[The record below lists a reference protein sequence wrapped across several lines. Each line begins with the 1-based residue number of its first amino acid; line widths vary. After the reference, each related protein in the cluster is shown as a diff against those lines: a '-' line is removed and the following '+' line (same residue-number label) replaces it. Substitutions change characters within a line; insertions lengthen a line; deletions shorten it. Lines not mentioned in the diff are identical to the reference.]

1 MSRPRVIIADEDR
14 GYIIP
19 LQLKFV
25 KEYFN
30 QIDLEIITD
39 RQYFLELFSTPQK
52 AEILILSDELYDS
65 SLQKHNIGYIFVMTE
80 QSEES
85 EAGDLNINKLYKYT
99 SVKEIFNEIV
109 GKSKG
114 AFHIGSDEKQETR
127 IILVTSANGGTG
139 KTTIA
144 MGVSAFL
151 TKYYKKRV
159 LYLNAS
165 RLQNFQ
171 YMLDNDAPVT
181 SPEIY
186 MKLQSPTGQI
196 YEEIK
201 HVLRKESFSY
211 LPTFKAA
218 LMSVGLEYSV
228 YGKIALSAKK
238 SGDFDFIMIDAE
250 SALDE
255 DKARLLDIADRVV
268 IVTEQSV
275 NAVEAVN
282 ALISNINGMKSDKYI
297 FICNKFEKESYNALI
312 SPTVK
317 LKFTV
322 NEYVDKFVVNGIPK
336 CEKLSEKDGIKKTAL
351 LIL

>member
-171 YMLDNDAPVT
+171 YMLDNDTPVT

-201 HVLRKESFSY
+201 HVLRKETFSY

-275 NAVEAVN
+275 NAGEAVN

-336 CEKLSEKDGIKKTAL
+336 CEKLSEKDGIKKTAF

>member
-25 KEYFN
+25 KEFFN

-39 RQYFLELFSTPQK
+39 RQYFLDLFSKPQR

-80 QSEES
+80 QSEEGGT
-85 EAGDLNINKLYKYT
+85 EELNIHKLYKYT

-109 GKSKG
+109 GKGKG
-114 AFHIGSDEKQETR
+114 VLHIKRDEKQQTQ
-127 IILVTSANGGTG
+127 IILVTSANGGAG

-171 YMLDNDAPVT
+171 YMLDNDTPLT

-186 MKLQSPTGQI
+186 AKLQNPTSQI
-196 YEEIK
+196 YEEIR

-218 LMSVGLEYSV
+218 LMSMGLEYSV

-238 SGDFDFIMIDAE
+238 SGDFDFIVIDAE
-250 SALDE
+250 CTFDE
-255 DKARLLDIADRVV
+255 DKARLLDAADRVI
-268 IVTEQSV
+268 IVTEQNV
-275 NAVEAVN
+275 NAAAAVN
-282 ALISNINGMKSDKYI
+282 ALISNINGTNSDKYI
-297 FICNKFEKESYNALI
+297 FVCNKFEKGAYNALI
-312 SPTVK
+312 SPDVT

-322 NEYVDKFVVNGIPK
+322 NEYVDKFAVNGVPG
-336 CEKLSEKDGIKKTAL
+336 CEELSEKDGIKKTAF

>member
-127 IILVTSANGGTG
+127 VILVTSANGGTG

-336 CEKLSEKDGIKKTAL
+336 CEKLSEKDGIKKTAF

>member
-1 MSRPRVIIADEDR
+1 MSRPRVILADQDR

-25 KEYFN
+25 KEFFN

-39 RQYFLELFSTPQK
+39 RQYFLELFSKPQR
-52 AEILILSDELYDS
+52 AEILILSDELYDP

-80 QSEES
+80 QNEGSGTEE
-85 EAGDLNINKLYKYT
+85 LNINRLYKYT

-114 AFHIGSDEKQETR
+114 AFHIEKNERQETQ
-127 IILVTSANGGTG
+127 IILVTSANGGAG

-171 YMLDNDAPVT
+171 YMLDNDTPVT

-186 MKLQSPTGQI
+186 MKLQNPANQI

-238 SGDFDFIMIDAE
+238 SGDFDFIVVDAE
-250 SALDE
+250 CTLDE
-255 DKARLLDIADRVV
+255 EKARLLDAADRVI

-275 NAVEAVN
+275 NAAAALN
-282 ALISNINGMKSDKYI
+282 ALISNINGTNSDKYI
-297 FICNKFEKESYNALI
+297 FVCNKFEKGAYNALI
-312 SPTVK
+312 SPGVK

-322 NEYVDKFVVNGIPK
+322 NEYVDRFAVNGIPK
-336 CEKLSEKDGIKKTAL
+336 CEELLEKEGIKKTAF

>member
-65 SLQKHNIGYIFVMTE
+65 SLQKHNIGYIFVMAE
-80 QSEES
+80 QSEEG
-85 EAGDLNINKLYKYT
+85 EAGELNINRLYKYT

-114 AFHIGSDEKQETR
+114 AFHIRSDEKQETR
-127 IILVTSANGGTG
+127 IILVTSASGGTG

-151 TKYYKKRV
+151 TRYYKKRV

-171 YMLDNDAPVT
+171 YMLDNDTPVT

-186 MKLQSPTGQI
+186 TKLQSPTGQI
-196 YEEIK
+196 YEEIR

-255 DKARLLDIADRVV
+255 DKARLLDIADRVI

-275 NAVEAVN
+275 NAVAAVN

-297 FICNKFEKESYNALI
+297 FICNKFEKESYNALT

-322 NEYVDKFVVNGIPK
+322 NEYVDKFAVNGIPK
-336 CEKLSEKDGIKKTAL
+336 CEKLSEKDGIKKAAF

>member
-25 KEYFN
+25 KEFFN

-39 RQYFLELFSTPQK
+39 RQYFLELFSKPQK
-52 AEILILSDELYDS
+52 AEILILSDALYDP

-80 QSEES
+80 QNEES
-85 EAGDLNINKLYKYT
+85 GTEELNINRLYKYT

-109 GKSKG
+109 GKSRG
-114 AFHIGSDEKQETR
+114 ALHIESDEKQETQ

-144 MGVSAFL
+144 MGISAFL
-151 TKYYKKRV
+151 SQYYKKRV
-159 LYLNAS
+159 LYLNAG

-171 YMLDNDAPVT
+171 YMLDNDTPVT

-186 MKLQSPTGQI
+186 SKLQNPTNQI

-218 LMSVGLEYSV
+218 LMAVGLEYSV
-228 YGKIALSAKK
+228 YRKIALSAKK
-238 SGDFDFIMIDAE
+238 VETST
-250 SALDE
+250 
-255 DKARLLDIADRVV
+255 LL
-268 IVTEQSV
+268 
-275 NAVEAVN
+275 
-282 ALISNINGMKSDKYI
+282 
-297 FICNKFEKESYNALI
+297 
-312 SPTVK
+312 
-317 LKFTV
+317 
-322 NEYVDKFVVNGIPK
+322 
-336 CEKLSEKDGIKKTAL
+336 
-351 LIL
+351 

>member
-1 MSRPRVIIADEDR
+1 MPRPRVIIADEDR

-25 KEYFN
+25 KEFFN
-30 QIDLEIITD
+30 QIDLEIITE
-39 RQYFLELFSTPQK
+39 RQYFLDLFSRPQR
-52 AEILILSDELYDS
+52 AEILILSEELYDS
-65 SLQKHNIGYIFVMTE
+65 SLQKHNIGYIFVMMEQNEEHGTE
-80 QSEES
+80 E
-85 EAGDLNINKLYKYT
+85 LNVNKLYKYT

-114 AFHIGSDEKQETR
+114 AFQMESDERQETQ
-127 IILVTSANGGTG
+127 IILVTSANGGAG

-171 YMLDNDAPVT
+171 YMLDNDTPVT
-181 SPEIY
+181 SHEIY
-186 MKLQSPTGQI
+186 AKLQSPTNRV

-218 LMSVGLEYSV
+218 LMSVGLEYSI
-228 YGKIALSAKK
+228 YGKIALAAKK
-238 SGDFDFIMIDAE
+238 SGDFDFIVVDAE
-250 SALDE
+250 CTLDE
-255 DKARLLDIADRVV
+255 DKARLLDAADRVI

-275 NAVEAVN
+275 NAVQAVN
-282 ALISNINGMKSDKYI
+282 ALISNINGTNSDKYI
-297 FICNKFEKESYNALI
+297 FICNKFEKEAYNALI
-312 SPTVK
+312 SPAVK
-317 LKFTV
+317 PRFTV
-322 NEYVDKFVVNGIPK
+322 NEYVDKFAVSGIPK
-336 CEKLSEKDGIKKTAL
+336 CEELSEKDGIKKTAF

>member
-14 GYIIP
+14 NYIVP

-25 KEYFN
+25 KEFFN
-30 QIDLEIITD
+30 RIDLEIITD
-39 RQYFLELFSTPQK
+39 KQYFTELFSVPQK
-52 AEILILSDELYDS
+52 AEILILSDGLYAS
-65 SLQKHNIGYIFVMTE
+65 SLLKHNIGYIFVMTE
-80 QSEES
+80 QNEQNGTEE
-85 EAGDLNINKLYKYT
+85 LNVNKLYKYT

-114 AFHIGSDEKQETR
+114 TFNLESDERQETQ
-127 IILVTSANGGTG
+127 IILVTSASGGAG

-144 MGVSAFL
+144 MGVSTFL
-151 TKYYKKRV
+151 TKYYEKQV

-171 YMLDNDAPVT
+171 YMMDNDTPVT
-181 SPEIY
+181 SNEIY
-186 MKLQSPTGQI
+186 MKLLNPSGQI

-211 LPTFKAA
+211 LPAFKAA
-218 LMSVGLEYSV
+218 LMSVGLEYAV
-228 YGKIALSAKK
+228 YHKIAEAAKK
-238 SGDFDFIMIDAE
+238 SGDYDFIVIDAE
-250 SALDE
+250 CALDE
-255 DKARLLDIADRVV
+255 EKARLFNTADKVI

-275 NAVEAVN
+275 NAVFAVN
-282 ALISNINGMKSDKYI
+282 ALISNINGTNSDKYI
-297 FICNKFEKESYNALI
+297 FVCNKFEKDAYNALI
-312 SPTVK
+312 SPNVT

-322 NEYVDKFVVNGIPK
+322 NEYVDRFVVNGIPK
-336 CEKLSEKDGIKKTAL
+336 CEELSEKEGIKKAAF

>member
-1 MSRPRVIIADEDR
+1 MPRPRVIIADEDSD
-14 GYIIP
+14 YIIP

-25 KEYFN
+25 KEFFN
-30 QIDLEIITD
+30 QIDLEIVTD
-39 RQYFLELFSTPQK
+39 RQYFLELFSKPQK
-52 AEILILSDELYDS
+52 AEILILSEGLYDS
-65 SLQKHNIGYIFVMTE
+65 SLQKHNIGCIFVMTE
-80 QSEES
+80 QNEQSGTEE
-85 EAGDLNINKLYKYT
+85 LNIDKLYKYT

-114 AFHIGSDEKQETR
+114 VFRLESDEKQETQ
-127 IILVTSANGGTG
+127 IILVTSASGGAG

-151 TKYYKKRV
+151 TKYYEKRI

-171 YMLDNDAPVT
+171 YMLDNDTPVT
-181 SPEIY
+181 SHEIY
-186 MKLQSPTGQI
+186 TKLLNPSGQI

-211 LPTFKAA
+211 LPAFKAA
-218 LMSVGLEYSV
+218 LMSVGLQYEV

-238 SGDFDFIMIDAE
+238 SRDFDFIVIDAE
-250 SALDE
+250 CTFDE
-255 DKARLLDIADRVV
+255 DKAKLLDAADKVI

-275 NAVEAVN
+275 NAVHAVN
-282 ALISNINGMKSDKYI
+282 ALISNINGTNSDKYI
-297 FICNKFEKESYNALI
+297 FVCNKFDKGVYNALI
-312 SPTVK
+312 SPNVT

-322 NEYVDKFVVNGIPK
+322 NEYVDKFAANGMPG
-336 CEKLSEKDGIKKTAL
+336 CEALSEKEGIKKTAFL
-351 LIL
+351 LL